1 MNGQFNSI
9 DTDYGIGTILAN
21 FETDYIIH
29 VVEDSLNMKYRPFE
43 SPMPNMIDVYERNFL
58 AIKQNSDGVYQDNI
72 DEVRRDTYI
81 EIINIICNY
90 YNLTF
95 TGDFDNMTTDNIY
108 GIGRVLYEIF
118 ISRFTDNF
126 INFIVTYIIKNADS
140 IIKYLENDPDSIKPK
155 ESGIYDTK
163 RYSDQ
168 RFIMIHANT
177 NKVVYNMAGYDIKLD
192 DLIHFFVDPSI
203 SDYINSLLVD
213 NEDIYKN
220 HYASLILNPL
230 YSAGIL
236 TRVKLNLQSANITI
250 NDGDLKTKENIIDE
264 TPPSIDEM
272 TLGISLESSYN
283 DDDDEDDEND
293 YDDE

>member
-9 DTDYGIGTILAN
+9 DTDYGIGTILSN

-29 VVEDSLNMKYRPFE
+29 IVEDSLNMKYRPFE
-43 SPMPNMIDVYERNFL
+43 SPMPNMVDVYERNFI
-58 AIKQNSDGVYQDNI
+58 AIKYNSDGVYQDNI

-90 YNLTF
+90 YDLTF
-95 TGDFDNMTTDNIY
+95 TGEFDSMTTDAIY
-108 GIGRVLYEIF
+108 SIARVIYDVF

-140 IIKYLENDPDSIKPK
+140 IINYLENDPDSVKPK

-168 RFIMIHANT
+168 KFILIHANT
-177 NKVVYNMAGYDIKLD
+177 NKVVYNMAGYDIKLS
-192 DLIHFFVDPSI
+192 DLINFFVDPSI
-203 SDYINSLLVD
+203 SEFFNNILVD
-213 NEDIYKN
+213 NGDIYKN

-236 TRVKLNLQSANITI
+236 TRVKLNLQTANVTI
-250 NDGDLKTKENIIDE
+250 NNGDLKTKENTIDE

-272 TLGISLESSYN
+272 TLGISLETSLY
-283 DDDDEDDEND
+283 DDDEDDEND